1 MKVKE
6 LMVKNVIT
14 LRTDNSALEATKLL
28 NKNKIGC
35 LVVVRDG
42 DIEGI
47 LTERDLLERVV
58 EKCRNPKETKISEIM
73 TKDVIVGK
81 PDMELCEAT
90 RIMMK
95 NRVKKLP
102 IVEKSHL
109 VGIVTVTD
117 IARAT
122 DIDKK
127 TIELVDAL
135 SNMHVFQ
142 RQ

>member
-1 MKVKE
+1 
-6 LMVKNVIT
+6 MVKNVIT
-14 LRTDNSALEATKLL
+14 LQTDTSAHEAVKLL

-42 DIEGI
+42 EIEGI

-58 EKCRNPKETKISEIM
+58 EECRDPRKTKVSEIM
-73 TKDVIVGK
+73 TRDVIVGK
-81 PDMELCEAT
+81 SDMEISEAT
-90 RIMMK
+90 KIMVK

-102 IVEKSHL
+102 IVEKGHL

-117 IARAT
+117 IAHAT
-122 DIDKK
+122 NIDKR

-135 SNMHVFQ
+135 SNMHILQ
-142 RQ
+142 H